1 MIIFNPNLKRCMM
14 FNEIP
19 LELVSNLVSIIL
31 VGVLIYN
38 YLKYK
43 KQIEVI
49 QKLDTLKSENQLT
62 QADISYI
69 KENEKEYKE
78 KSEKAEALV
87 KLVTPIFILIVGVL
101 FIYLT
106 PSEAMIHLNAFVVAF
121 ILVQLEK
128 VNKKNT
134 FTLLRELR
142 KETKEEEK

>member
-1 MIIFNPNLKRCMM
+1 M

>member
-1 MIIFNPNLKRCMM
+1 M

-19 LELVSNLVSIIL
+19 LELVSNVVSIIL

-49 QKLDTLKSENQLT
+49 QKLDTLKNENQLI
-62 QADISYI
+62 QADIVFI

-87 KLVTPIFILIVGVL
+87 KLLTPVFILIVGVL

-106 PSEAMIHLNAFVVAF
+106 PSEAMIHLNAFVVGF
-121 ILVQLEK
+121 ILIQLDK
-128 VNKKNT
+128 VNKKNAY
-134 FTLLRELR
+134 TLLKELR
-142 KETKEEEK
+142 KGIKEEEN

>member
-1 MIIFNPNLKRCMM
+1 M

-19 LELVSNLVSIIL
+19 LELVSNVVSIIL

-49 QKLDTLKSENQLT
+49 QKLDTLKNENQLI
-62 QADISYI
+62 QADIVFI

-87 KLVTPIFILIVGVL
+87 KLLTPVFILIVGVL

-106 PSEAMIHLNAFVVAF
+106 PSEAMIHLNAFVVGF
-121 ILVQLEK
+121 ILIQLDK
-128 VNKKNT
+128 VNKKNAY
-134 FTLLRELR
+134 TLLKELR
-142 KETKEEEK
+142 KGIKEEKN

>member
-1 MIIFNPNLKRCMM
+1 M

-19 LELVSNLVSIIL
+19 LELVSNFVSIIL

-49 QKLDTLKSENQLT
+49 QKLDTLKSENMLT

-87 KLVTPIFILIVGVL
+87 KLLTPIFILIVGVL

-134 FTLLRELR
+134 FTLLKELR